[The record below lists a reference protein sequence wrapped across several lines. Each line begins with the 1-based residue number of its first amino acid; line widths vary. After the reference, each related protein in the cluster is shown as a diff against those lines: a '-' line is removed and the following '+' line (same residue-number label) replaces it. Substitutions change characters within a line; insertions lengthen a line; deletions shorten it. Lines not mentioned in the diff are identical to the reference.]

1 MVGAIALKKTDRV
14 GGTAREA
21 AAGDLRA
28 EASAPYL
35 TDGEYGF
42 LKVSDDSAAD
52 AVRTMEYMGS
62 LEIFHIADAQTHF
75 RTGKEPVHE

>member
-1 MVGAIALKKTDRV
+1 MVGAIALKKPYRV

-28 EASAPYL
+28 TASALYL

-42 LKVSDDSAAD
+42 LKASNDNVAD
-52 AVRTMEYMGS
+52 AVRTMEYIGA
-62 LEIFHIADAQTHF
+62 LEILHLADA
-75 RTGKEPVHE
+75 

>member
-28 EASAPYL
+28 EASAPYP

-52 AVRTMEYMGS
+52 AVRTMEYIGS